1 MLIEAKV
8 KLLEMIKPKSRHEK
22 LIEVCV
28 GLVGDINLMKGTEK
42 RMKLKKKILWEL
54 AVNYTAVND
63 SKKCISAYLELARL
77 GDSIGYLKIGEI
89 HMRTKDYQNSIK
101 FHEKY
106 ATERNSDLSSK
117 VKLAHAY
124 SKVPQYYMKT
134 IDMLNGILIAPGNA
148 CRFKE

>member
-1 MLIEAKV
+1 
-8 KLLEMIKPKSRHEK
+8 
-22 LIEVCV
+22 
-28 GLVGDINLMKGTEK
+28 MKGTEK
-42 RMKLKKKILWEL
+42 RIKLKKKILWEL

-89 HMRTKDYQNSIK
+89 HMRTKDYPNSIK

-106 ATERNSDLSSK
+106 ATERNCDLSSK

-148 CRFKE
+148 CRFK